1 MSEIETP
8 SGVPPVTEPS
18 PGTGSDPGPVAAAR
32 VWPARILALTEVLL
46 CSGVPTQLVIQLA
59 AVTSGIKPWQAPGV
73 PTLTFLV
80 VTQLADAVL
89 LIALMTGLLRLHGE
103 RPRTIWWGGRPPLRE
118 LGLGAAL
125 IPPVFALVAVTV
137 TLASRFAP
145 WLHNV
150 PDNPFESLIDTPG
163 RAALM
168 ALVVIVAGGIREE
181 LQRAFLLH
189 HFERHLGGATAGAL
203 ILSVA
208 FGAGHYVQGWDAML
222 ATGVIGAF
230 WAVVYLRRRSIIAPM
245 VSHAGF
251 DVIQVVGAALTRG

>member
-1 MSEIETP
+1 MSETETP
-8 SGVPPVTEPS
+8 SGEPPVTEPS
-18 PGTGSDPGPVAAAR
+18 PGTDSGVDTVAAAR
-32 VWPARILALTEVLL
+32 VWPARVMALAEVLL
-46 CSGVPTQLVIQLA
+46 CSGVPTQLVVQLA
-59 AVTSGIKPWQAPGV
+59 AVTSGINPWQAPGV

-89 LIALMTGLLRLHGE
+89 LIAVMTALFRLHGE
-103 RPRTIWWGGRPPLRE
+103 HPRTIWWGGRPLPRE

-125 IPPVFALVAVTV
+125 IPPVFALVAVTA

-168 ALVVIVAGGIREE
+168 ALVVIVAGGVREE

-189 HFERHLGGATAGAL
+189 RFERHLGGAATGAV
-203 ILSVA
+203 IVSVA
-208 FGAGHYVQGWDAML
+208 FGAGHYMQGWDAML

-230 WAVVYLRRRSIIAPM
+230 WAVVYLRRRSVIAPM